1 MGVAATGTLRANRM
15 ENAPLQYIVKLNK
28 EKHGSSDEVTDV
40 SSNITA
46 VRWKGNE
53 LVNAISTFTGKQ
65 PIQQVKNGEW
75 ILDNQTSQTNMICP
89 WGELIARIKIYWRIW
104 LTQRTPTKKW
114 WWPLFQFALDVA
126 VNNAYQIYC
135 QPHLYPGE
143 YRLDALDFCRP
154 SVDANYC
161 LYKESTAVYNT
172 IHR

>member
-1 MGVAATGTLRANRM
+1 MDHQMRLLMCPRTS
-15 ENAPLQYIVKLNK
+15 LQYVGKVMNSWMQFPPL
-28 EKHGSSDEVTDV
+28 
-40 SSNITA
+40 
-46 VRWKGNE
+46 
-53 LVNAISTFTGKQ
+53 LVNNQFNRWNVIV
-65 PIQQVKNGEW
+65 IVKNGEW

-89 WGELIARIKIYWRIW
+89 WGELIVRIKIYWRIW

-114 WWPLFQFALDVA
+114 WWPLFQFALNVA